1 MSNIDRVYAQI
12 QQIARAH
19 GAKRVILFGSRAR
32 GDAFCKSDIDVAVEG
47 CLDFAAMAD
56 DVQENLCSL
65 LEVDLVN
72 LDAALSQGLLD
83 DIRRDGRVLY
93 EEI

>member
-1 MSNIDRVYAQI
+1 MPHIDRVYAQI
-12 QQIARAH
+12 EEFARAH
-19 GAKRVILFGSRAR
+19 GAKRAILFGSRAR

-47 CLDFAAMAD
+47 CLDFAGLVD